1 MGWEYLYLHQD
12 VVAAV
17 RIRGAGWIDGPQALE
32 CIILELDDAAAELGV
47 LAHEGFEEVVHL
59 AVRGDVVLLEANRE
73 ETPGG
78 PGFAGESIS
87 VSKPDCSR

>member
-1 MGWEYLYLHQD
+1 MYLHQD

-17 RIRGAGWIDGPQALE
+17 RIRGASWIDGPQAFL
-32 CIILELDDAAAELGV
+32 CVILELDDAAAELGV
-47 LAHEGFEEVVHL
+47 VAHEGFEEVVDL
-59 AVRGDVVLLEANRE
+59 AVCGDVVLFEADGE

-78 PGFAGESIS
+78 PGFAGKSIS